1 MNFCHI
7 CPPLKLIK
15 AVLYTQEW
23 KLSTFSKDCR
33 REKLRRGGQDLED
46 RDRRLRY
53 EMVEDQ
59 LCSRGIFNESIVRAF
74 RSVPRHEFVPRE
86 DLFTAYADRPIP
98 IGSGQTISQPYIVA
112 EMCRLAEL
120 NGDEKVLEIGTGSGY
135 AAAILSLLAEEVY
148 TVERIRGLYNDA
160 RNTLDRLGYENVHC
174 IIGDGFNG
182 YPDAAP
188 FDLIFMSAAPVEIP
202 ENILQQ
208 LSERGRLI
216 APVGGVDQYLMR
228 LKRRE
233 DGGFKRSVHGAVR
246 FVPMK
251 HGFS

>member
-1 MNFCHI
+1 
-7 CPPLKLIK
+7 
-15 AVLYTQEW
+15 
-23 KLSTFSKDCR
+23 
-33 REKLRRGGQDLED
+33 
-46 RDRRLRY
+46 
-53 EMVEDQ
+53 MVEDQ
-59 LCSRGIFNESIVRAF
+59 ICSRGIFDERIIRAF
-74 RSVPRHEFVPRE
+74 RLVPRHEFVPRE

-135 AAAILSLLAEEVY
+135 AAAVLSLLAAEVY
-148 TVERIRGLYNDA
+148 TIERIRGLYNDA
-160 RNTLDRLGYENVHC
+160 RYTLHRLGYENVHC
-174 IIGDGFNG
+174 IIGDGYNG
-182 YPDAAP
+182 FPEAASY
-188 FDLIFMSAAPVEIP
+188 DLILISAAPAEVP
-202 ENILQQ
+202 EKLLQQ

-216 APVGGVDQYLMR
+216 APVGGAEQYLMR

-233 DGGFKRSVHGAVR
+233 DGGFRRSVHGAVR